1 METKVWKSDDPI
13 PEYYLVNR
21 DEKTG
26 ELRIRNINGS
36 EMENS
41 QAVIDRYAQ
50 NEGGFWG
57 ACRYMGDDN
66 VAIFAAIRDDMAQDE
81 ARREQEA
88 QAARQALACTKDGLS
103 VAPFD
108 VMQNYELLE
117 AQLEQLKPGDYH
129 VCINYK
135 KRGIIELRKNRASQY
150 YKKNLATICKEDKT
164 SKAALHRFAVAVRKA
179 YEENI
184 IIINRTSAIKAFGKK
199 MVDSVPFIMTRTNPH
214 YAKAA
219 PSKVYDKLTLDFL
232 RLEEL
237 EARYL
242 QNTKNK

>member
-117 AQLEQLKPGDYH
+117 AQLEQLKPSDYH

-135 KRGIIELRKNRASQY
+135 KRGIIELRKNRAHNSTRKILQPFARRIRLL
-150 YKKNLATICKEDKT
+150 K
-164 SKAALHRFAVAVRKA
+164 LHFIDSLWRYERHTKRTLSSSTEPPQLRRSVRKWW
-179 YEENI
+179 
-184 IIINRTSAIKAFGKK
+184 TAFPL
-199 MVDSVPFIMTRTNPH
+199 S
-214 YAKAA
+214 
-219 PSKVYDKLTLDFL
+219 
-232 RLEEL
+232 
-237 EARYL
+237 
-242 QNTKNK
+242 